1 VVLTARTG
9 RHGLRDRLKKLG
21 YALPQEE
28 LNRTYQR
35 FLMVADK
42 KQEVFDEDLIA
53 ILHFD
58 DGQQFL
64 VAVGE
69 SGLGVGI
76 ENHRHS
82 SSSMR
87 SRCLISRWS
96 SRSPPN
102 ALIQGFSS
110 GPPACGSSWSAKRA
124 GGS

>member
-1 VVLTARTG
+1 LASICFWLATG

-35 FLMVADK
+35 FLTVADK

-69 SGLGVGI
+69 S
-76 ENHRHS
+76 
-82 SSSMR
+82 
-87 SRCLISRWS
+87 
-96 SRSPPN
+96 
-102 ALIQGFSS
+102 
-110 GPPACGSSWSAKRA
+110 
-124 GGS
+124 